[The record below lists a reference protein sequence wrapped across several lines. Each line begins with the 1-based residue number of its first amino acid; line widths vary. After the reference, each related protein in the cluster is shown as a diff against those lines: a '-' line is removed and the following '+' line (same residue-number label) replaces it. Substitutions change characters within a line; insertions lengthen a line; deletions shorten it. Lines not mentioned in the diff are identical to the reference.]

1 MKIGDRVKATTVGNA
16 SCFPYNRSMECGE
29 EGIIVQ
35 YKIEDVT
42 GFKDQAQIRADDG
55 TLFCRTINNLEVIE
69 EYQETYEIY

>member
-16 SCFPYNRSMECGE
+16 SCFPYNRSMEKWE

-35 YKIEDVT
+35 YKIGGV
-42 GFKDQAQIRADDG
+42 GCNDQAQIRADDG
-55 TLFCRTINNLEVIE
+55 TLFCRTINYLEVIE